1 MSALSP
7 ATGEIVTDLL
17 TAGTG
22 LELIEREADAGDDG
36 RQVPQDAEVVMG
48 ILRDGA
54 LLRFGDGHP
63 LTLRAGDRLVTVRP
77 ATSKAGKGS

>member
-1 MSALSP
+1 
-7 ATGEIVTDLL
+7 
-17 TAGTG
+17 
-22 LELIEREADAGDDG
+22 
-36 RQVPQDAEVVMG
+36 MG

-63 LTLRAGDRLVTVRP
+63 LTVRAGDRLVTVRP

>member
-1 MSALSP
+1 MALRSLP
-7 ATGEIVTDLL
+7 ARSHRPAHGR
-17 TAGTG
+17 TG
-22 LELIEREADAGDDG
+22 LELSERPADASDDG

-63 LTLRAGDRLVTVRP
+63 LTVRAGDRLVTVRP
-77 ATSKAGKGS
+77 AASKAGEGS